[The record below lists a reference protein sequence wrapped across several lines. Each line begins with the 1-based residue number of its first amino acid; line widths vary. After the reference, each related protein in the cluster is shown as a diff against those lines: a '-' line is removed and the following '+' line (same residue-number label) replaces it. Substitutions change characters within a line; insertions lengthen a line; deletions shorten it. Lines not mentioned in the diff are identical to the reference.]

1 MVGLAQSGEAL
12 TRGVISPLQALGF
25 ELVQGLPNLVI
36 AIIVLIVGCFVAVIL
51 GHFLR
56 LVLEKLKVDD
66 YIKKAHLT
74 KTAGHTHVPAIAG
87 ELFKWWIII
96 LFLQQAVELINLGVL
111 SDYLARFVNWLPSVL
126 VAVVI
131 LLFGTAVA
139 HYIHFKLEEHSR
151 LTGIRTAA
159 RILKAVIWVIVVLIA
174 LDVIG
179 VNIDLASDLV
189 KIVVTAIAAGIA
201 LAFGLGFGLG
211 AFRQESG
218 KIYNDIKRNF

>member
-1 MVGLAQSGEAL
+1 MQSGEAL

-25 ELVQGLPNLVI
+25 QLVQGLPNLVI

-66 YIKKAHLT
+66 YVRKAHLS
-74 KTAGHTHVPAIAG
+74 KAAGHTHVPAIAG

-96 LFLQQAVELINLGVL
+96 LFLQQAVELINLGAL
-111 SDYLARFVNWLPSVL
+111 SDYLEKFVNWLPNVL
-126 VAVVI
+126 VAAVVLI
-131 LLFGTAVA
+131 FGIAVA
-139 HYIHFKLEEHSR
+139 HYIHFRLEEHSK
-151 LTGIRTAA
+151 LTGVRTAA

-174 LDVIG
+174 LDIIG

-189 KIVVTAIAAGIA
+189 KIIITAVAAGIA

-211 AFRQESG
+211 ALRSESG
-218 KIYNDIKRNF
+218 KIYNEIRRNF